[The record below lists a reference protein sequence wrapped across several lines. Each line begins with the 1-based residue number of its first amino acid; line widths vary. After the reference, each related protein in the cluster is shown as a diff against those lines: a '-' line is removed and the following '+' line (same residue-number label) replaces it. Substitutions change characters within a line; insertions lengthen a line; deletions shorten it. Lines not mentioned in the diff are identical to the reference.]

1 MTTLSNE
8 RKFQHSKL
16 VRISS
21 KDREENSN
29 SRYNFKTNLNDYMLH
44 NINRVILKSVIIP
57 NTQYNVTSHTNT
69 LWYNA
74 PSLTNSQAI
83 IQIIPGQYTAIQF
96 FDLLVSQFSLDGVT
110 MAYTLN
116 QNTGKATLTFNT
128 PIILYGDIST
138 MNTIIGLDDGP
149 GGLPSTNISLPNVV
163 NFSGLQKVYIGSH
176 TLTRGITMSS
186 SDKNH
191 IKVFTEIPIQVP
203 FGGTEHRTIEDIT
216 SLDESTLSTAINLST
231 IDLTFYDQDLNELEL
246 NGSDVQIVLKVF
258 AQ

>member
-21 KDREENSN
+21 RDREENSK
-29 SRYNFKTNLNDYMLH
+29 SRYNFKANFNDYMLH
-44 NINRVILKSVIIP
+44 NIRRVILKSVIIP

-138 MNTIIGLDDGP
+138 MNTIIGLGDETITA
-149 GGLPSTNISLPNVV
+149 STNISLPNIV

-186 SDKNH
+186 SNKNH

-203 FGGTEHRTIEDIT
+203 FGGTEHRTVEDIT
-216 SLDESTLSTAINLST
+216 SLDESTLSTAINLSS
-231 IDLTFYDQDLNELEL
+231 IDLTFYDQDLNILEL
-246 NGSDVQIVLKVF
+246 NGSDVQVILKVF

>member
-21 KDREENSN
+21 RDREGHSK
-29 SRYNFKTNLNDYMLH
+29 SRYNFKTSFNDYMLH
-44 NINRVILKSVIIP
+44 NIRRVILKSVIIP
-57 NTQYNVTSHTNT
+57 NTQYNVTSHTNI

-138 MNTIIGLDDGP
+138 MNTIIGLGDETITA
-149 GGLPSTNISLPNVV
+149 STNISLPNIV

-176 TLTRGITMSS
+176 TLTRGITMTSS
-186 SDKNH
+186 NKNH

-216 SLDESTLSTAINLST
+216 SLDESTLSTAINLSS

-246 NGSDVQIVLKVF
+246 NGSDVQVILKVF